1 MDVDAI
7 VSVVA
12 LALVALIG
20 AKTWLILTVRDRIG
34 NVDKRIDAVGQ
45 RIGKLADWLEG
56 QSAPRKRGK

>member
-20 AKTWLILTVRDRIG
+20 ANTWLILTVRD
-34 NVDKRIDAVGQ
+34 K
-45 RIGKLADWLEG
+45 IGKVDRRVEG
-56 QSAPRKRGK
+56 QNQRLTKVIEWAEGQVPPKRGR

>member
-20 AKTWLILTVRDRIG
+20 ANTWLILTVRDRIG
-34 NVDKRIDAVGQ
+34 NVDKRLDAVGQ

>member
-20 AKTWLILTVRDRIG
+20 ANTWLILTVRDRIG
-34 NVDKRIDAVGQ
+34 KVDKRIDAVGQ

-56 QSAPRKRGK
+56 QSAPRTRGK

>member
-20 AKTWLILTVRDRIG
+20 ANTWLILTVRDRIG

-56 QSAPRKRGK
+56 QSTPRKRGK